1 MKLEN
6 VVHIDAPQ
14 EVVWAVT
21 EDIERWPEWTPSVE
35 SVTRIDHGQFDV
47 GSAALIK
54 QPGLPEAKWFVT
66 AFTRGERFTWESRVR
81 GIQMIATHE
90 IRAAASGTQSVLRV
104 EMSGLVAV
112 LLWPLIR
119 FSARRLLEQEN
130 AGLKDR
136 CETVGVKR
144 NRHHL

>member
-47 GSAALIK
+47 GSAANVVVGMLR
-54 QPGLPEAKWFVT
+54 QPKPRPQAVARLRK
-66 AFTRGERFTWESRVR
+66 RGS
-81 GIQMIATHE
+81 
-90 IRAAASGTQSVLRV
+90 
-104 EMSGLVAV
+104 
-112 LLWPLIR
+112 
-119 FSARRLLEQEN
+119 
-130 AGLKDR
+130 
-136 CETVGVKR
+136 
-144 NRHHL
+144 